1 MATESGT
8 PAAGTAN
15 AAKAADAKDSD
26 TQTGSSARI
35 APQSGDGVSVA
46 GGDASAPDKADAA
59 KANDSVETLDPR
71 SVQGAVSVEV
81 TAAPAPGVPLAAMP
95 PGGGN
100 GARKDEAGGGE
111 EEHRESIAALALAAL
126 GVVYGDI
133 GTSPLYALRQCFLGE
148 HGVAPT
154 AENVLG
160 VLSLITWSLILV
172 ISVKYLLFILS
183 ADNRGEGGIIA
194 LVALLNP
201 WRSPKRSRKHVLML
215 LGLFGASLLYG
226 DGTITPAISVLSA
239 IEGLKVA
246 TSAFDHLVVPLTV
259 VILVVLF
266 AMQWRGTR
274 KIGGLFGPVMVLWF
288 LVLAVLGIGGLL
300 NAPEVLWAFNPI
312 HAFRFLTG
320 NGLIGFII
328 LGTVFLVVTG
338 GEALY
343 ADMGHFGRAPIRL
356 AWFALALPC
365 LLLNYYGQGALIL
378 SDPSKVDQ
386 SFYNLAPGWALYPT
400 VALATMATV
409 IASQAIISG
418 TFSLTRQA
426 MQLGQLPRFTII
438 QTSSHHIGQ
447 IYVPAINWMLMIA
460 TLGLVIGFQSS
471 ERLASAYG
479 VAVST
484 DMVIT
489 TVLAYFVARRWGWSR
504 WLAGGLALV
513 FFIVDISFLGSNLFK
528 IADGGW
534 YPLLVGACIFS
545 IMGIWRSGREKL
557 SAHLSEIRE
566 SLTPFLAR
574 LDKSHVTRVPGIA
587 IFMTPTSSEAP
598 TLLLHH
604 LKHNQVL
611 HKRVVLLTIV
621 VEDQPR
627 VPTLNRLELT
637 ELAPDFHRLIVHYG
651 FMQSPNVPVALKLCS
666 RLGLNIDPEKATYY
680 LGNEDIV
687 PAADDPGFE
696 RWRAQ
701 VFAFL
706 QRNAARATAFYNIP
720 ANRVVQLGSV
730 VEI

>member
-1 MATESGT
+1 VSVESGDRNGAT
-8 PAAGTAN
+8 APAAGVV
-15 AAKAADAKDSD
+15 DA
-26 TQTGSSARI
+26 TL
-35 APQSGDGVSVA
+35 PPNSVA
-46 GGDASAPDKADAA
+46 G
-59 KANDSVETLDPR
+59 
-71 SVQGAVSVEV
+71 AVSASSTDVP
-81 TAAPAPGVPLAAMP
+81 AAGVPLAID
-95 PGGGN
+95 PGS
-100 GARKDEAGGGE
+100 RRDEGE
-111 EEHRESIAALALAAL
+111 GHRRESLLSLSIAAL

-133 GTSPLYALRQCFLGE
+133 GTSPLYALRQCFLSE

-201 WRSPKRSRKHVLML
+201 WRAPKRSRKYVLML

-239 IEGLKVA
+239 VEGLKVA

-259 VILVVLF
+259 LILVVLF
-266 AMQWRGTR
+266 AMQWRGTH
-274 KIGGLFGPVMVLWF
+274 KIGILFGPVMVVWF
-288 LVLAVLGIGGLL
+288 LTLAVLGIAKLID
-300 NAPEVLWAFNPI
+300 APQVLWALNPL
-312 HAFRFLTG
+312 HAFTFLTS
-320 NGLIGFII
+320 NGLLGFTI

-343 ADMGHFGRAPIRL
+343 ADMGHFGPKPIRVT
-356 AWFALALPC
+356 WFVLCLPC
-365 LLLNYYGQGALIL
+365 LLLNYYGQGALVL
-378 SDPSKVDQ
+378 GDPAQVER
-386 SFYNLAPGWALYPT
+386 SFYGLAPSWGLYPL

-438 QTSSHHIGQ
+438 QTSSQHIGQ

-460 TLGLVIGFQSS
+460 TIGLVLGFQSS

-489 TVLAYFVARRWGWSR
+489 TVLAYFVARRWGWSP
-504 WLAGGLALV
+504 WLAGGLALI
-513 FFIVDISFLGSNLFK
+513 FFTIDISFLGSNLFK

-534 YPLLVGACIFS
+534 YPLLVGALIFS
-545 IMGIWRSGREKL
+545 IMGIWRAGRGKL

-574 LDKSHVTRVPGIA
+574 LDKSRVTRVPGIA
-587 IFMTPTSSEAP
+587 VFMTPTSSEAP

-621 VEDQPR
+621 VEDHPR
-627 VPTLNRLELT
+627 VPTANRLELT

-687 PAADDPGFE
+687 PASDEPGLD
-696 RWRAQ
+696 RWQAQ